1 MKEKSPIPR
10 LSHYKI
16 KTINPSQM
24 NFFKSVFADDT
35 TPPDSPISHSPPNNS
50 TSEDPNP
57 TTQNQVWS
65 LGSLIQT
72 LATKSES
79 VMEIYKKDLEEFGSG
94 LKKETAIIR
103 DVASR
108 AVHDLP
114 ASFEA
119 SAAVAQ
125 ETIDGIGSTMWKST
139 AQIISQGK
147 DSILDADHD
156 HDHDLLSSNADGSR
170 SNLSKQQSLDVKYS
184 RFDAQVHALQS
195 DLDTY
200 CSEPEDKVDYEK
212 WKLGGLV
219 MDDKKEEIERLIT
232 ENGVIRDIYNEVVPN
247 RVDDENFWSRYFYRM
262 LKLKQTEEA
271 RALLV
276 KRVISGDGED
286 LSWDFDDD
294 KEEGDVFLS
303 KGESSKDAKVEKE
316 NVDEVINENVA
327 EKEKVWVDRSEDKL
341 EEKVVVVEGKGS
353 TAELCKDNDKLEEK
367 AVVVKGEGHD
377 GISCKDSDK
386 LEEKVVEGKG
396 GNGGSC
402 KDSDVSA
409 VSSQLLP
416 EEDLEWDEIEDIG
429 SNDESKGEAMGSGKS
444 AGTSKVDLQKRLSAA
459 EEEDDFSWDIEDED
473 DVHVK

>member
-1 MKEKSPIPR
+1 
-10 LSHYKI
+10 
-16 KTINPSQM
+16 M

-35 TPPDSPISHSPPNNS
+35 TPPDSPKSLSPPDNP

-57 TTQNQVWS
+57 TTQNSTWS

-114 ASFEA
+114 SSIEA
-119 SAAVAQ
+119 SAVVAQ
-125 ETIDGIGSTMWKST
+125 ETIDGIGSTVWKST

-147 DSILDADHD
+147 DSILAAD
-156 HDHDLLSSNADGSR
+156 HDHDLLNADGSR
-170 SNLSKQQSLDVKYS
+170 SNLSQQQSLDVKYS
-184 RFDAQVHALQS
+184 RFDAQVQALQS

-200 CSEPEDKVDYEK
+200 CTEPEDKDDYDK
-212 WKLGGLV
+212 WKLGV
-219 MDDKKEEIERLIT
+219 FVIDEKKEEIERLIT

-247 RVDDENFWSRYFYRM
+247 RVDNESFWSCYFYRM
-262 LKLKQTEEA
+262 LKLKQAEEA

-276 KRVISGDGED
+276 KRVISGDEED

-303 KGESSKDAKVEKE
+303 KGESSKDANVEKG
-316 NVDEVINENVA
+316 NVDDVINE
-327 EKEKVWVDRSEDKL
+327 KVGVDRGEDKL
-341 EEKVVVVEGKGS
+341 EEKAVVVEGKGSTAELCEENDKVEEKAVVVVEGKGS
-353 TAELCKDNDKLEEK
+353 TAELCKENDKLEEK
-367 AVVVKGEGHD
+367 AVVVEVEGH
-377 GISCKDSDK
+377 GGKSCKDSEK
-386 LEEKVVEGKG
+386 LEEKAVEGNG

-402 KDSDVSA
+402 KDSDVSV
-409 VSSQLLP
+409 VSIQLLP
-416 EEDLEWDEIEDIG
+416 EEDLEWDEIEETG
-429 SNDESKGEAMGSGKS
+429 SNDESKGQAVGSRKS
-444 AGTSKVDLQKRLSAA
+444 AAASTSKVDLHKRLSAA
-459 EEEDDFSWDIEDED
+459 EEEEEDFSWDIEDED
-473 DVHVK
+473 DMHVK

>member
-10 LSHYKI
+10 LSHCKI

-35 TPPDSPISHSPPNNS
+35 TPPDSPKSRSPPNNS

-147 DSILDADHD
+147 DSILDAD

-276 KRVISGDGED
+276 KRVISGDEED

-303 KGESSKDAKVEKE
+303 KGESSKHAKVEKE

-327 EKEKVWVDRSEDKL
+327 EKEKVGVDRSEDKL

-402 KDSDVSA
+402 KDSDVSV

-429 SNDESKGEAMGSGKS
+429 SNDESKGEAVGSGKS